1 MQSPEPTPT
10 EGTRRAVQALIA
22 SLRLT
27 PQDADRARGHSID
40 IGSRAVFGG
49 HVLAQA
55 LMAAARTVDPRQAPH
70 SLHAYFIRAGDKQVP
85 IDYEA
90 SRVRDGASFS
100 TRRVTA
106 VQHAQVIFDM
116 VASFHR
122 EEAGPSHQ
130 QDMPEAP
137 DPDTLLDDAAH
148 KRAIVEQLPP
158 AMRRYLLGDRA
169 VEFRPCRPN
178 NFIAPEVREPRQMI
192 WLRVADRLP
201 DDPLLHQALL
211 AYASDF
217 SLLSVALLPHGMSF
231 IQPDVLAVSL
241 DHALWFHRPFR
252 ADEWLLYVMD
262 SPSAA
267 MARGFCR
274 GSLYSRDGKLVASVA
289 QEGLMRRKQSPPVE

>member
-1 MQSPEPTPT
+1 MQPTDPTPT

-22 SLRLT
+22 SLRLD

-49 HVLAQA
+49 QVLAQA

-70 SLHAYFIRAGDKQVP
+70 SLHAYFIRAGDKRVP

-90 SRVRDGASFS
+90 ARVRDGASFS

-106 VQHAQVIFDM
+106 VQHEQVIFDM

-122 EEAGPSHQ
+122 DEEGPSHQ
-130 QDMPEAP
+130 QAMPDAPPPEA
-137 DPDTLLDDAAH
+137 LQDDAIH
-148 KRAIVEQLPP
+148 KRAIIDQLPP
-158 AMRRYLLGDRA
+158 AMRSYLLSDRA
-169 VEFRPCRPN
+169 VEFRPCQPN
-178 NFIAPEVREPRQMI
+178 NFLTPEVREPRQMT

-201 DDPLLHQALL
+201 DDPLLHRALL

-231 IQPDVLAVSL
+231 IQPNVLAVSL
-241 DHALWFHRPFR
+241 DHALWFHRSFR
-252 ADEWLLYVMD
+252 ADEWLLYVAD
-262 SPSAA
+262 SPSADR
-267 MARGFCR
+267 ARGFCR
-274 GSLYSRDGKLVASVA
+274 GSLYSRDGQLVASAA
-289 QEGLMRRKQSPPVE
+289 QEGLMRRKADPAGG